1 MSTKIAINGFGRIG
15 RLTFRNLIESDKVE
29 IVAIN
34 DLTAVDMLA
43 HLLKY
48 DSAHGRFN
56 GTLEHTENSLIVNG
70 KEITVYAQ
78 RDPETLPW
86 AELNIDVV
94 IESTGFFRDAE
105 GMGKHIKAGA
115 KKVALSAPASGD
127 IKTIVLGVNDGEL
140 TADDTMVSNASCTT
154 NCLSP
159 MAKVLDEKFGIENG
173 FMCTIHAY
181 TSDQRIQDAPHS
193 DKRRARAAAVNMIP
207 TSTGAA
213 KAVALV
219 LPQLKGKL
227 DGYAMRV
234 PTITGSAT
242 DLTVTLSKEVTAEE
256 VNAAMRGVNDGELT
270 ADDTMVSNASC
281 TTNCLSPMAKVLDE
295 KFGIENGFMCTIHAY
310 TSDQRIQDAPHSDKR
325 RARAAAVN
333 MIPTSTG
340 AAKAVA
346 LVLPQLKGKLDG
358 YAMRVPTITGSA
370 TDLTVTLSKEVTA
383 EEVNAAMREAAKG
396 PLKGIL
402 MYTEDPIV
410 SSDIVG
416 DKHSCIFDA
425 GITSVKGNLVK
436 VLGWYDNEA
445 GYSARLANL
454 VERLA

>member
-15 RLTFRNLIESDKVE
+15 RLTFRNLIESDNVE

-56 GTLEHTENSLIVNG
+56 GTVAHTENSLIVNG

-86 AELNIDVV
+86 GEIGVEVV
-94 IESTGFFRDAE
+94 VESTGFFTNAE
-105 GMGKHIKAGA
+105 GMGKHITAGA
-115 KKVALSAPASGD
+115 KKVVLSAPAKGD
-127 IKTIVLGVNDGEL
+127 IKTIVLGVNDDQL
-140 TADDTMVSNASCTT
+140 TDADTMVSNASCTT

-159 MAKVLDEKFGIENG
+159 MAKVLDEKFGIESG
-173 FMCTIHAY
+173 FTCTIHAY
-181 TSDQRIQDAPHS
+181 TSDQRIQDAPHA

-242 DLTVTLSKEVTAEE
+242 DLTVQLSREVTAEE
-256 VNAAMRGVNDGELT
+256 INAAM
-270 ADDTMVSNASC
+270 
-281 TTNCLSPMAKVLDE
+281 K
-295 KFGIENGFMCTIHAY
+295 
-310 TSDQRIQDAPHSDKR
+310 
-325 RARAAAVN
+325 
-333 MIPTSTG
+333 
-340 AAKAVA
+340 
-346 LVLPQLKGKLDG
+346 
-358 YAMRVPTITGSA
+358 
-370 TDLTVTLSKEVTA
+370 
-383 EEVNAAMREAAKG
+383 EAAEG

-425 GITSVKGNLVK
+425 GITSAKGNLVK

>member
-15 RLTFRNLIESDKVE
+15 RLTFRNLIESSKVD

-34 DLTAVDMLA
+34 DLTATDMLA

-56 GTLEHTENSLIVNG
+56 GTVSHTENSLIVNG

-86 AELNIDVV
+86 SELGVEVV
-94 IESTGFFRDAE
+94 VESTGFFRDHA
-105 GMGKHIKAGA
+105 GMSKHIKAGA

-127 IKTIVLGVNDGEL
+127 IKTIVLGVNDDEL
-140 TADDTMVSNASCTT
+140 TNADTMVSNASCTT

-159 MAKVLDEKFGIENG
+159 MAKVLDEKFGIVSG

-181 TSDQRIQDAPHS
+181 TSDQNLQDAPHS

-207 TSTGAA
+207 TTTGAA

-242 DLTVTLSKEVTAEE
+242 DLTVQLSRDVTTEE
-256 VNAAMRGVNDGELT
+256 INAAM
-270 ADDTMVSNASC
+270 
-281 TTNCLSPMAKVLDE
+281 K
-295 KFGIENGFMCTIHAY
+295 
-310 TSDQRIQDAPHSDKR
+310 
-325 RARAAAVN
+325 
-333 MIPTSTG
+333 
-340 AAKAVA
+340 
-346 LVLPQLKGKLDG
+346 
-358 YAMRVPTITGSA
+358 
-370 TDLTVTLSKEVTA
+370 
-383 EEVNAAMREAAKG
+383 EAAEG

-425 GITSVKGNLVK
+425 GVTSAKGNLVK

-445 GYSARLANL
+445 GYSARLADL
-454 VERLA
+454 VERIA

>member
-29 IVAIN
+29 VIAIN

-56 GTLEHTENSLIVNG
+56 GTVTHTENSLIVNG

-86 AELNIDVV
+86 GGIGVDLV

-127 IKTIVLGVNDGEL
+127 IKTIVLGVNDDQL
-140 TADDTMVSNASCTT
+140 TDSDTMVSNASCTT
-154 NCLSP
+154 NCLAP
-159 MAKVLDEKFGIENG
+159 MAKVLDEKFGIESG

-242 DLTVTLSKEVTAEE
+242 DLTVQLSREVTAEE
-256 VNAAMRGVNDGELT
+256 INAAM
-270 ADDTMVSNASC
+270 
-281 TTNCLSPMAKVLDE
+281 K
-295 KFGIENGFMCTIHAY
+295 
-310 TSDQRIQDAPHSDKR
+310 
-325 RARAAAVN
+325 
-333 MIPTSTG
+333 
-340 AAKAVA
+340 
-346 LVLPQLKGKLDG
+346 
-358 YAMRVPTITGSA
+358 
-370 TDLTVTLSKEVTA
+370 
-383 EEVNAAMREAAKG
+383 EAAEG

-425 GITSVKGNLVK
+425 GVTSAKGNLVK

>member
-1 MSTKIAINGFGRIG
+1 MIKIAINGFGRIG
-15 RLTFRNLIESDKVE
+15 RLTFRNLIESDNVE

-34 DLTAVDMLA
+34 DLTATDMLA

-56 GTLEHTENSLIVNG
+56 GTVSHTESSLIVNG

-86 AELNIDVV
+86 GELGVDVV

-127 IKTIVLGVNDGEL
+127 IKTIVLGVNDDEL
-140 TADDTMVSNASCTT
+140 TAEDTMVSNASCTT

-159 MAKVLDEKFGIENG
+159 MAKVLDEKFGIESG

-242 DLTVTLSKEVTAEE
+242 DLTVQLKTEATAEE
-256 VNAAMRGVNDGELT
+256 INAAM
-270 ADDTMVSNASC
+270 
-281 TTNCLSPMAKVLDE
+281 K
-295 KFGIENGFMCTIHAY
+295 
-310 TSDQRIQDAPHSDKR
+310 
-325 RARAAAVN
+325 
-333 MIPTSTG
+333 
-340 AAKAVA
+340 
-346 LVLPQLKGKLDG
+346 
-358 YAMRVPTITGSA
+358 
-370 TDLTVTLSKEVTA
+370 
-383 EEVNAAMREAAKG
+383 EAAEG
-396 PLKGIL
+396 PLKNIL
-402 MYTEDPIV
+402 CYTEDPIV

-416 DKHSCIFDA
+416 DKHSCVFDA
-425 GITSVKGNLVK
+425 GVTSAKGKLVK

-445 GYSARLANL
+445 GYSARLANS